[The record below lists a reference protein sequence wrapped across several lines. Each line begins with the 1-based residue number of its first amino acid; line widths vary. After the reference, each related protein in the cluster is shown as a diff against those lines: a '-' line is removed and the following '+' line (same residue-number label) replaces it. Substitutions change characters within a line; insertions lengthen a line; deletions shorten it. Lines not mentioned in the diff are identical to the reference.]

1 MPGRSLPNTEEVQQG
16 ILECPQLV
24 QNPPRLSVALQVI
37 PVRVPKRGRKQIT
50 WRHEG
55 LIRNNY
61 PFFSDKL
68 QCESILL
75 PLVLSNLT
83 SQFQDVSLTHVFV
96 NDKLRPLW
104 SKRAKN

>member
-61 PFFSDKL
+61 PFFSDRLHSVRINPFGFGFEQLDEPIPRCFSYTRICK
-68 QCESILL
+68 
-75 PLVLSNLT
+75 
-83 SQFQDVSLTHVFV
+83 
-96 NDKLRPLW
+96 
-104 SKRAKN
+104 

>member
-24 QNPPRLSVALQVI
+24 QNPPGLSVALQVI

-61 PFFSDKL
+61 PLFSDKSVRINPFGCFEQL
-68 QCESILL
+68 DEPIPRC
-75 PLVLSNLT
+75 LSYIRI
-83 SQFQDVSLTHVFV
+83 FV
-96 NDKLRPLW
+96 NDKLRPLR